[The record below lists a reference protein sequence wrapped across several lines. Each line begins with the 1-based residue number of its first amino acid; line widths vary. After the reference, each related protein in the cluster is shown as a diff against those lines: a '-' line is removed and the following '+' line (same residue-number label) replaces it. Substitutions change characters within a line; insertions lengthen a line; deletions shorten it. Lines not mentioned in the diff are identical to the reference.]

1 MSPLPLGDQSHRE
14 RKRKKQ
20 KSVTSLSVE
29 STKSFL
35 NKSTEIDATH
45 TKAA

>member
-1 MSPLPLGDQSHRE
+1 MCPLPLGIRAIGSA
-14 RKRKKQ
+14 KGKIK

-29 STKSFL
+29 SKKSFL